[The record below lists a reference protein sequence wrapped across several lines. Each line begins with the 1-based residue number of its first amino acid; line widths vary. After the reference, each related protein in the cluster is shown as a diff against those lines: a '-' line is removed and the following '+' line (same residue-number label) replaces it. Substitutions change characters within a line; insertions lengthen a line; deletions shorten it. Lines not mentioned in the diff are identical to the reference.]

1 MFPEVRLRR
10 LRQSAGI
17 RNMLNAPLP
26 RPEKFMWP
34 TFVIGGENKREE
46 IESMPGQ
53 CRLSIDQLLVDLE
66 PLVETGIG
74 SVLLFGL
81 AEDAQK
87 DGAGTE
93 AYNEHGTVQR
103 AISAVKKEFPDLVV
117 AADACV
123 CAYTGHGHCGPLTD
137 SGDVDNDAA
146 IENLAKIC
154 VSHAA
159 AGADIVAPSAMMD
172 GQVLAIRE
180 GLDGAGLTDTILMS
194 YSTKFASA
202 MYGPFRDAEKSQP
215 GKGDRKGYQASYGD
229 LRTALRESEFD
240 EDEGAD
246 MLMVKPS
253 LFYLDI
259 LAEMRANTDLPIA
272 AYNVSGEYSMLH
284 ATAQRG
290 WGDLKGMVQEST
302 MALTRAGA
310 DILISYWANQ
320 YRELFMD

>member
-10 LRQSAGI
+10 LRQSPGI
-17 RNMLNAPLP
+17 RRMLDAPLP
-26 RPEKFMWP
+26 GPEKFMWP
-34 TFVIGGENKREE
+34 TFVIEGENKREA

-53 CRLSIDQLLVDLE
+53 HRLSADELLRDLE

-81 AEDAQK
+81 AENTQK
-87 DGAGTE
+87 DGEGSE
-93 AYNEHGTVQR
+93 AWNENGAVQK
-103 AISAVKKEFPDLVV
+103 AITAVKKEFPDLVV

-123 CAYTGHGHCGPLTD
+123 CAYTEHGHCGPLTD
-137 SGDVDNDAA
+137 SGVVANDSA
-146 IENLAKIC
+146 IQNLAKIC

-180 GLDGAGLTDTILMS
+180 GLDDAGLTDAILMS
-194 YSTKFASA
+194 YSTKFASP
-202 MYGPFRDAEKSQP
+202 MYGPFRDAEKSEP

-246 MLMVKPS
+246 ILMIKPAI
-253 LFYLDI
+253 FYLDI

-290 WGDLKGMVQEST
+290 WGDLKAMVQEST
-302 MALTRAGA
+302 LALTRAGT

-320 YRELFMD
+320 YNELFRD